1 MSRKTVCLDP
11 GHGPGCVN
19 GAPDGSYKEQEFTWD
34 LYTRI
39 APLLEARGVRA
50 ICTRTEDTSPSLTE
64 RAGVSNRAGA
74 DCYVSLHSNAAGNDG
89 WYDASGLEIY
99 TSAGPETA
107 QRNVLA
113 SALADAFRAAGVALR
128 SSPIKHQ
135 MYTVLAK
142 TDAPACL
149 IEYGFHTSKADVEKL
164 KDSGCRDTAWQE
176 PAEDASGLDADV
188 DTLAEAGVISNAGYW
203 KAGRYAADTVATLI
217 GRMAE
222 FVRGVA

>member
-1 MSRKTVCLDP
+1 M
-11 GHGPGCVN
+11 
-19 GAPDGSYKEQEFTWD
+19 
-34 LYTRI
+34 
-39 APLLEARGVRA
+39 
-50 ICTRTEDTSPSLTE
+50 
-64 RAGVSNRAGA
+64 SNRAGA

-164 KDSGCRDTAWQE
+164 KDSPGGSAPGWGRRGRSRQRMPPGWTPTWIRWQR
-176 PAEDASGLDADV
+176 PG
-188 DTLAEAGVISNAGYW
+188 
-203 KAGRYAADTVATLI
+203 
-217 GRMAE
+217 
-222 FVRGVA
+222 